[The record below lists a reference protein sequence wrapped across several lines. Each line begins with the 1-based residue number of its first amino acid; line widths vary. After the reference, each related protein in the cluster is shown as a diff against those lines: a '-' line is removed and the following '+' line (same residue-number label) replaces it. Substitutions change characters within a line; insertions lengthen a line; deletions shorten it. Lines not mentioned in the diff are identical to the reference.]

1 MGRLVKQPHGGAI
14 YLADKGETQNPNG
27 RPKKLRT
34 ILKREG
40 YQLQDIHETIE
51 LLLSMD
57 VQQLGEVFKDPKASI
72 LEKTIAKALA
82 KSLEK
87 GSLYSIETLLS
98 RRFGKPK
105 ETAEVQTEM
114 AVVHRIKL
122 G

>member
-1 MGRLVKQPHGGAI
+1 MGRLVPQPHGGAI
-14 YLADKGETQNPNG
+14 YLADKGETRNPYG
-27 RPKKLRT
+27 RPKKLRSM
-34 ILKREG
+34 LKTDG
-40 YQLQDIHETIE
+40 YQLQDVYETIE
-51 LLLSMD
+51 LLLSMT
-57 VQQLGEVFKDPKASI
+57 VEQLGEVFKDPKASV